1 LRRFESEIE
10 GDAKQAGGFMLKRS
24 IVLAFAGLAITTLAA
39 GGVALAQTLPTAVT
53 QTQGLK
59 RIPLQKFD
67 VPPGERE
74 AVVAVVEIAAN
85 SDVARHTHPG
95 PETNYILEGE
105 LTLNVEGQPPK
116 MLKPGDSAYVPAGT
130 PHAARTG
137 PTGAKL
143 LVVYIVEKGKPLAT
157 PTP

>member
-1 LRRFESEIE
+1 MFKKSI
-10 GDAKQAGGFMLKRS
+10 ML
-24 IVLAFAGLAITTLAA
+24 IGAGLAITALAA
-39 GGVALAQTLPTAVT
+39 GGAALAENLPTAVT

-74 AVVAVVEIAAN
+74 AVVAVVEIAPN
-85 SDVARHTHPG
+85 TDVARHTHPG
-95 PETNYILEGE
+95 PETNYVLEGD
-105 LTLNVEGQPPK
+105 LTLNAEGQPPK
-116 MLKPGDSAYVPAGT
+116 TLKAGDSAYVPAGT

-137 PTGAKL
+137 PNGAKL

-157 PTP
+157 PAP

>member
-1 LRRFESEIE
+1 
-10 GDAKQAGGFMLKRS
+10 ML
-24 IVLAFAGLAITTLAA
+24 IVAGLAITALAA
-39 GGVALAQTLPTAVT
+39 GGAALAQNLPTAVT

-105 LTLNVEGQPPK
+105 LTLRVDNKDTQY
-116 MLKPGDSAYVPAGT
+116 LPGDVFHLRANETHSERY
-130 PHAARTG
+130 G
-137 PTGAKL
+137 PEGVCY
-143 LVVYIVEKGKPLAT
+143 LVGRK
-157 PTP
+157 